1 MKIISPST
9 ESRRLPD
16 QAEWTFELLEQAH
29 EEVRRVAENFGL
41 DTYPNQ
47 LEIITA
53 EQMMDAYA
61 SVGMPVNYHHW
72 SFGKHFMSTE
82 KGYKRGQMG
91 LAYEIVINSNPCI
104 AYLME
109 ENSLMMQTLVIA
121 HASYG
126 HNSFFKGNYLF
137 QTWTDADAIIDYM
150 VFAKNYI
157 AECESRYGAAAV
169 ELTLDSCHALQ
180 NYGVDRYKRPAKL
193 SMAEENARQ
202 REREAYLQSQINDLW
217 RTLPVQ
223 KDKSTSE
230 PQAPRF
236 PAEPQENLLYFIEK
250 SAPLLEPWQREI
262 VRITRK
268 ISQYFYPQR
277 QTQVMNEGWAT
288 FWHYTILNQLYDEGI
303 VGNGFMMEFLQ
314 SHTNVVYQPPVSSP
328 YYSGINPYAL
338 GFAMMSD
345 IRRICENPT
354 QEDKEWFPDI
364 AGSDWRKTMD
374 FAMRNFKD
382 ESFIAQYLSPKLI
395 RDFHFFSIVDNDEE
409 DVLKVSAIHDE
420 SGYRYIRQRL
430 ADQYNLGNRE
440 PNIQVWSVDTHGDR
454 ALTLRHTQ
462 HQRRP
467 LNAKADEV
475 LKHVGRLW
483 GFDVILETT
492 DQDGEIVDKK
502 HCPISKHQRV
512 AGLVNI

>member
-1 MKIISPST
+1 MKIIQPST
-9 ESRRLPD
+9 ESRRLPE

-157 AECESRYGAAAV
+157 AECESRYGAEAV

-217 RTLPVQ
+217 RTLPIPEGQ
-223 KDKSTSE
+223 EHGGTAGAAF
-230 PQAPRF
+230 PRGAPG
-236 PAEPQENLLYFIEK
+236 K
-250 SAPLLEPWQREI
+250 SA
-262 VRITRK
+262 V
-268 ISQYFYPQR
+268 
-277 QTQVMNEGWAT
+277 
-288 FWHYTILNQLYDEGI
+288 
-303 VGNGFMMEFLQ
+303 
-314 SHTNVVYQPPVSSP
+314 
-328 YYSGINPYAL
+328 
-338 GFAMMSD
+338 
-345 IRRICENPT
+345 
-354 QEDKEWFPDI
+354 
-364 AGSDWRKTMD
+364 
-374 FAMRNFKD
+374 
-382 ESFIAQYLSPKLI
+382 
-395 RDFHFFSIVDNDEE
+395 FH
-409 DVLKVSAIHDE
+409 
-420 SGYRYIRQRL
+420 
-430 ADQYNLGNRE
+430 
-440 PNIQVWSVDTHGDR
+440 
-454 ALTLRHTQ
+454 
-462 HQRRP
+462 
-467 LNAKADEV
+467 
-475 LKHVGRLW
+475 
-483 GFDVILETT
+483 
-492 DQDGEIVDKK
+492 
-502 HCPISKHQRV
+502 
-512 AGLVNI
+512 